1 MGLFNFFKS
10 NTPPPLY
17 HHGERGSGN
26 EYLSPMPSE
35 QDPSIHVGNDLK
47 TIKKRV
53 KERVDA
59 EIWIERRKAQMEK
72 SEKSEKRWRERMSR
86 DAEYF
91 KESGLNGTP
100 LPPTLRD
107 QLEGRG
113 GPRDESH
120 GPGHFRLGDHGFAG
134 IADDPRALGFMPM
147 GRRRGGRRNPGW
159 PDLGGMGR
167 GDPPVPDHSF
177 GRGDNSRGGE
187 GRGQEGGRG
196 PRWPAGGGKASA
208 WNMHD

>member
-1 MGLFNFFKS
+1 
-10 NTPPPLY
+10 
-17 HHGERGSGN
+17 
-26 EYLSPMPSE
+26 MPSE

-147 GRRRGGRRNPGW
+147 GRRRGGRRNTGW
-159 PDLGGMGR
+159 PELGDMGR
-167 GDPPVPDHSF
+167 EDPPVPDHSF
-177 GRGDNSRGGE
+177 GRGDNSRGGG